1 MSRGFVVAGALSAA
15 VAVMLG
21 AFAAHGLRGR
31 LTPELASTFEV
42 AVRYQMYHALGL
54 LAVAWVSA
62 RWPGGA
68 TSAAGILFVVGT
80 LIFSGSLYL
89 LVLTGHRWLG
99 AITPL
104 GGLAFI
110 AGWLLLAWSA
120 WTAVV

>member
-1 MSRGFVVAGALSAA
+1 MSRAFLVAGALSAA

-54 LAVAWVSA
+54 LAVAWAAA

-68 TSAAGILFVVGT
+68 MSGAGILFVAGT
-80 LIFSGSLYL
+80 VIFSGSLYL
-89 LVLTGHRWLG
+89 LVLTGQKWLG

-104 GGLAFI
+104 GGLALI
-110 AGWLLLAWSA
+110 AGWLLLAWGA
-120 WTAVV
+120 WTAGA

>member
-1 MSRGFVVAGALSAA
+1 MSRAFVVGGALSAA
-15 VAVMLG
+15 IAVMLG
-21 AFAAHGLRGR
+21 AFAAHGLRSR

-54 LAVAWVSA
+54 FAVAWAAA
-62 RWPGGA
+62 RWPGGSM
-68 TSAAGILFVVGT
+68 SAAGILFIVGT

-89 LVLTGHRWLG
+89 LVLTGQKWLG

-110 AGWLLLAWSA
+110 VGWLLLAWGA
-120 WTAVV
+120 WTAGA